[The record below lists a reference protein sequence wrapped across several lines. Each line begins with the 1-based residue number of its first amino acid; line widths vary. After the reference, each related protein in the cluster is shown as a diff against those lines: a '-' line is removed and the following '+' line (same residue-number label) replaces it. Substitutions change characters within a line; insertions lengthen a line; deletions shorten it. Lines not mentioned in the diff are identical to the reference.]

1 MYMLQQWYMGWID
14 TNIIFNTKA
23 ELDEYIGTTKS
34 EPSEYIFTPY
44 AKPRS
49 RFIYTQGYKMGR
61 VVTK

>member
-1 MYMLQQWYMGWID
+1 MYMLQQWYMGWVD

-23 ELDEYIGTTKS
+23 ELEDYIGTTKS
-34 EPSEYIFTPY
+34 EPSEYIFNPY
-44 AKPRS
+44 GKPRS